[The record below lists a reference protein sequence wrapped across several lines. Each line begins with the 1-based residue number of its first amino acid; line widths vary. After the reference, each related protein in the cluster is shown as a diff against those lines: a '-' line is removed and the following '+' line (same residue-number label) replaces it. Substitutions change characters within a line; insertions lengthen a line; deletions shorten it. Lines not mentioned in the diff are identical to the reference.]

1 MGEAL
6 PILKAGQL
14 DIISHSAEQSGRLG
28 MRLGALLRAG
38 DVICLSGNM
47 GAGKTIFA
55 AGIGR
60 GWGAKHPLT
69 SPTFNLVHDHTRVTD
84 KQHLYHLDCYR
95 FEKVDDAEAIG
106 FDDILAGSGAV
117 IIEWPEQIAPLIPI
131 ERLWIE
137 IRVLDATRRSFS
149 LDAVGKRSEDLLI
162 QFRESTFGA

>member
-1 MGEAL
+1 MGAGV

-28 MRLGALLRAG
+28 TRLGSLLRAG

-47 GAGKTIFA
+47 GAGKTVFA

-69 SPTFNLVHDHTRVTD
+69 SPTFTLVHDHTRATD
-84 KQHLYHLDCYR
+84 NQHLYHLDCYR

-106 FDDILAGSGAV
+106 LDDILAGRGPV
-117 IIEWPEQIAPLIPI
+117 IIEWPEQIARLLPI

-137 IRVLDATRRSFS
+137 IRVLDDTRRNFI
-149 LDAVGKRSEDLLI
+149 LDAAGKRSEELLS
-162 QFRESTFGA
+162 QFRESTFGV

>member
-1 MGEAL
+1 
-6 PILKAGQL
+6 
-14 DIISHSAEQSGRLG
+14 

-60 GWGAKHPLT
+60 GWGAKHPLS
-69 SPTFNLVHDHTRVTD
+69 SPTFNLVHDHTRAAD

-95 FEKVDDAEAIG
+95 FENVHEADAIG
-106 FDDILAGSGAV
+106 IDDILAGRGAV
-117 IIEWPEQIAPLIPI
+117 IIEWPEQIAPLLPI
-131 ERLWIE
+131 ERVWVD

-149 LDAVGKRSEDLLI
+149 LEAIGKRSEDLLA
-162 QFRESTFGA
+162 QFRESTFGG